1 MLNMLDTVDIVYVG
15 DPPVL
20 DEITKLRIAMGEV
33 HPEAAT
39 IMRAAEAQ
47 RLTAIPGIDRRIV
60 DADSFGTSRDYVFG
74 PDNFVVA
81 VEMQDVDKILGSR
94 DEHQF
99 RRVGDPVNEIVR
111 PNANIIMVSE
121 IEGRTLTD
129 IGL

>member
-1 MLNMLDTVDIVYVG
+1 MLDTVDIEYVG

-20 DEITKLRIAMGEV
+20 DEITKIRIQMGEI
-33 HPEAAT
+33 HPKAAT

-47 RLTAIPGIDRRIV
+47 RLTAIKGIDKRVV
-60 DADSFGTSRDYVFG
+60 DPEWFQTSRQYVFG

-81 VEMQDVDKILGSR
+81 VEKDDADKILGSV

-99 RRVGDPVNEIVR
+99 HRVGDPVNEIIR
-111 PNANIIMVSE
+111 PSGNILMVSE
-121 IEGRTLTD
+121 IEGRSLTD